1 MTVPYTLTSFIV
13 ALLAAGTI
21 FFLVRRNLVHASYA
35 IWWIGAGVVIALAG
49 AFPRALDWI
58 GVTLGVSYPPTL
70 FLTLAALALA
80 VRLLLADISRTR
92 MEMHLRRMAL
102 KQARLAHRVI
112 KLEKMLAGKDVKT
125 VPLPYNNEA
134 KGEPQSPPQDP
145 LAP

>member
-1 MTVPYTLTSFIV
+1 MTVPYTLTTCIV

-21 FFLVRRNLVHASYA
+21 FYLVRRNLVHASYA

-80 VRLLLADISRTR
+80 VRLLLADISRTK

-102 KQARLAHRVI
+102 KQARLAHRVV
-112 KLEKMLAGKDVKT
+112 KLEKMLAGKEGKSVAPAAQ
-125 VPLPYNNEA
+125 VPPSV
-134 KGEPQSPPQDP
+134 PQQDPPQKP
-145 LAP
+145 MVS